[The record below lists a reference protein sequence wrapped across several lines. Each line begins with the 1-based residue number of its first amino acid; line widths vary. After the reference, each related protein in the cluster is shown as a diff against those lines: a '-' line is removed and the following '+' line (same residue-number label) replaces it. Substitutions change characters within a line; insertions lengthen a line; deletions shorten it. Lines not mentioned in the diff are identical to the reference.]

1 MISTTEAEKQTRVTR
16 VNNRFTIKATIIVV
30 IALLL
35 TACGYQLQKPIAMD
49 DNTQPV
55 YVDGDRLLSL
65 ALKQQL
71 RSNGIALVSNASSAN
86 SIITVALVDNDSR
99 SYSVSIDARDA
110 EVLRSMEASIE
121 WHRIAVAESS
131 ERTLIEK
138 TVVNAE
144 VVQTQ
149 KPENVAA
156 QNSEGELLT
165 RELRGR
171 LVEKMMSLIRYH

>member
-1 MISTTEAEKQTRVTR
+1 M
-16 VNNRFTIKATIIVV
+16 NNRFTIKATIIVV

-110 EVLRSMEASIE
+110 EALRSMAASIE

-138 TVVNAE
+138 TVVECRSGSNTKA
-144 VVQTQ
+144 
-149 KPENVAA
+149 
-156 QNSEGELLT
+156 
-165 RELRGR
+165 RERCCT
-171 LVEKMMSLIRYH
+171 KQ

>member
-1 MISTTEAEKQTRVTR
+1 M
-16 VNNRFTIKATIIVV
+16 NNRFTIKATIIVV

-99 SYSVSIDARDA
+99 SYSVSVDARDA
-110 EVLRSMEASIE
+110 EALRSMAASIE
-121 WHRIAVAESS
+121 WHRIAIS
-131 ERTLIEK
+131 ENSDRTLIQK
-138 TVVNAE
+138 TIVDAE
-144 VVQTQ
+144 VVQIQ

-156 QNSEGELLT
+156 QNSEGELLI

-171 LVEKMMSLIRYH
+171 LVEKMISLIRYR

>member
-1 MISTTEAEKQTRVTR
+1 M
-16 VNNRFTIKATIIVV
+16 NDRFTIKATIIVV

-165 RELRGR
+165 HELRGR

>member
-1 MISTTEAEKQTRVTR
+1 M
-16 VNNRFTIKATIIVV
+16 IKATTIAV
-30 IALLL
+30 ITLLL
-35 TACGYQLQKPIAMD
+35 TACGYQLQKPIALD
-49 DNTQPV
+49 DSTQPV
-55 YVDGDRLLSL
+55 YVDGDRLITI

-71 RSNGIALVSNASSAN
+71 RSNSIALASNPSSAK
-86 SIITVALVDNDSR
+86 SIISVALVDNDSR

>member
-1 MISTTEAEKQTRVTR
+1 M
-16 VNNRFTIKATIIVV
+16 NNRFTIKATIIVV

-99 SYSVSIDARDA
+99 SYSVSVDARDA
-110 EVLRSMEASIE
+110 EALRSMAASIE
-121 WHRIAVAESS
+121 WHRIATS
-131 ERTLIEK
+131 ENSDRTLIQK
-138 TVVNAE
+138 TIVDAE

-165 RELRGR
+165 RELRER
-171 LVEKMMSLIRYH
+171 LVEKMISLIRYR

>member
-1 MISTTEAEKQTRVTR
+1 M
-16 VNNRFTIKATIIVV
+16 NNRFTIKATIIVV

-35 TACGYQLQKPIAMD
+35 TACSYQLQKPIAMD

>member
-1 MISTTEAEKQTRVTR
+1 M
-16 VNNRFTIKATIIVV
+16 NNRFTIKATIIVV

-99 SYSVSIDARDA
+99 SYSVSVDARDA
-110 EVLRSMEASIE
+110 EAVRSMAASIE
-121 WHRIAVAESS
+121 WHRIATSESS
-131 ERTLIEK
+131 DRTLIQK
-138 TVVNAE
+138 TIVDAE
-144 VVQTQ
+144 VVQIQ
-149 KPENVAA
+149 NPDNVAA
-156 QNSEGELLT
+156 QNSEGEILV
-165 RELRGR
+165 RELRER
-171 LVEKMMSLIRYH
+171 LVEKMISLIRYR

>member
-1 MISTTEAEKQTRVTR
+1 M
-16 VNNRFTIKATIIVV
+16 NNRFTIKATIIVV

-86 SIITVALVDNDSR
+86 SIITVALLDNDSR

>member
-1 MISTTEAEKQTRVTR
+1 M
-16 VNNRFTIKATIIVV
+16 NNRFTIKATIIVV

-35 TACGYQLQKPIAMD
+35 TACGYQLQKPIATD

-99 SYSVSIDARDA
+99 SYSVSVDARDA
-110 EVLRSMEASIE
+110 EALRSMAASIE
-121 WHRIAVAESS
+121 WHRIATSESS
-131 ERTLIEK
+131 DRTLIQK
-138 TVVNAE
+138 TIVDAE
-144 VVQTQ
+144 VVQIQ
-149 KPENVAA
+149 NPDNVAA
-156 QNSEGELLT
+156 QNSEGEILV
-165 RELRGR
+165 RELRER
-171 LVEKMMSLIRYH
+171 LVEKMISLIRYR

>member
-1 MISTTEAEKQTRVTR
+1 M
-16 VNNRFTIKATIIVV
+16 NNRFTIKATIIVV

-110 EVLRSMEASIE
+110 EALRSMAASIE
-121 WHRIAVAESS
+121 WHRIALAESS
-131 ERTLIEK
+131 ERTLIQK
-138 TVVNAE
+138 TVVE
-144 VVQTQ
+144 CRSGSDT
-149 KPENVAA
+149 KP
-156 QNSEGELLT
+156 
-165 RELRGR
+165 RERCCT
-171 LVEKMMSLIRYH
+171 KQ

>member
-1 MISTTEAEKQTRVTR
+1 M
-16 VNNRFTIKATIIVV
+16 NNRFTIKATIIVV

-99 SYSVSIDARDA
+99 SYSVSVDARDA
-110 EVLRSMEASIE
+110 EALRSMAASIE
-121 WHRIAVAESS
+121 WHRIATSESS
-131 ERTLIEK
+131 DRTLIQK
-138 TVVNAE
+138 TIIDAE
-144 VVQTQ
+144 VVQIQ
-149 KPENVAA
+149 NPDNVAA
-156 QNSEGELLT
+156 QNSEGEILV
-165 RELRGR
+165 RELRER
-171 LVEKMMSLIRYH
+171 LVEKMISLIRYR

>member
-1 MISTTEAEKQTRVTR
+1 
-16 VNNRFTIKATIIVV
+16 
-30 IALLL
+30 
-35 TACGYQLQKPIAMD
+35 MD

>member
-1 MISTTEAEKQTRVTR
+1 

>member
-1 MISTTEAEKQTRVTR
+1 
-16 VNNRFTIKATIIVV
+16 
-30 IALLL
+30 
-35 TACGYQLQKPIAMD
+35 MD

-86 SIITVALVDNDSR
+86 SIITVALLDNDSR

>member
-1 MISTTEAEKQTRVTR
+1 M
-16 VNNRFTIKATIIVV
+16 IKATTIAV
-30 IALLL
+30 ITLLL
-35 TACGYQLQKPIAMD
+35 TACGYQLQKPIALD
-49 DNTQPV
+49 DSTQPV
-55 YVDGDRLLSL
+55 YVDGDRLITI

-71 RSNGIALVSNASSAN
+71 RTNSIALASNPSSAK

>member
-1 MISTTEAEKQTRVTR
+1 M
-16 VNNRFTIKATIIVV
+16 NNRFTIKATIIVV

-99 SYSVSIDARDA
+99 SYSVSVDARDA
-110 EVLRSMEASIE
+110 EALRSMAASIE
-121 WHRIAVAESS
+121 WHRIATSESS
-131 ERTLIEK
+131 DRTLIQK
-138 TVVNAE
+138 TIVDAE
-144 VVQTQ
+144 VVQIQ
-149 KPENVAA
+149 NPDNVAA
-156 QNSEGELLT
+156 QNSEGEILV
-165 RELRGR
+165 RELRER
-171 LVEKMMSLIRYH
+171 LVEKMISLIRYR

>member
-1 MISTTEAEKQTRVTR
+1 M
-16 VNNRFTIKATIIVV
+16 NNRFTIKATIIVV

-110 EVLRSMEASIE
+110 EALRSMAASIE
-121 WHRIAVAESS
+121 WHRIA
-131 ERTLIEK
+131 
-138 TVVNAE
+138 
-144 VVQTQ
+144 
-149 KPENVAA
+149 
-156 QNSEGELLT
+156 LLKA
-165 RELRGR
+165 
-171 LVEKMMSLIRYH
+171 VIAH

>member
-1 MISTTEAEKQTRVTR
+1 M
-16 VNNRFTIKATIIVV
+16 NNRFTIKATIIVV

-99 SYSVSIDARDA
+99 SYSVSVDARDA
-110 EVLRSMEASIE
+110 EALRSMAASIE
-121 WHRIAVAESS
+121 WHRIALSESS
-131 ERTLIEK
+131 DRTLIQK
-138 TVVNAE
+138 TDSRCRSGSNTKA
-144 VVQTQ
+144 
-149 KPENVAA
+149 
-156 QNSEGELLT
+156 
-165 RELRGR
+165 RERCCT
-171 LVEKMMSLIRYH
+171 KQ